1 MTCFAVLCG
10 KLFPGNE
17 EVAYSNYRVWCSMGF
32 ISAYAYS
39 PYLCSSTKIY
49 ILLALLF
56 IGIGGCVVIEWDEMN
71 KTKDENSKK
80 PITK

>member
-1 MTCFAVLCG
+1 
-10 KLFPGNE
+10 
-17 EVAYSNYRVWCSMGF
+17 MGF

-39 PYLCSSTKIY
+39 PYLCISTKIY

-56 IGIGGCVVIEWDEMN
+56 IGISGYIVTAWGEM
-71 KTKDENSKK
+71 KETKDEKNKK